1 MDMKLSGIE
10 NHYSSIVPTLYTI
23 HCGFYRSQY
32 TQNWMCELCTFSQT
46 QSHLRIL
53 KSIYTKKIATYNNIH
68 IIQTAW
74 RVATF

>member
-1 MDMKLSGIE
+1 MDMNISGIVE
-10 NHYSSIVPTLYTI
+10 PLYSSIVPTLYTI
-23 HCGFYRSQY
+23 HCGYYRSQ
-32 TQNWMCELCTFSQT
+32 NRMCELCTFSQT